1 MHLDNENVAVLGLV
15 FNGVAVLGLAAEG
28 IDQVTIQGD
37 VELQVQPLLTRRSVT
52 VPSQPAR
59 KKTTVKGTYTVS
71 HKNVPLCF

>member
-59 KKTTVKGTYTVS
+59 KKNYCKRDL
-71 HKNVPLCF
+71 HREP